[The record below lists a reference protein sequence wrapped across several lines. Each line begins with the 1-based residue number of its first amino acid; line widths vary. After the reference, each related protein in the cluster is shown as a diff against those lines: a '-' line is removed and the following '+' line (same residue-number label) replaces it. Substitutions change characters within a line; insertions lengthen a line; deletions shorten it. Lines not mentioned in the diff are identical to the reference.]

1 MEHPEVY
8 FKYTLNMLIDVLKN
22 QLANRLYEKCTF
34 YASLHG
40 PNFISLEA
48 LHTHMYLLHVCAGF
62 TSEALFIIISI
73 IGFAQ

>member
-1 MEHPEVY
+1 M
-8 FKYTLNMLIDVLKN
+8 KSIL
-22 QLANRLYEKCTF
+22 F

-62 TSEALFIIISI
+62 TSEALFIIILI
-73 IGFAQ
+73 IAFAQWSTIISTGVVANAMQH